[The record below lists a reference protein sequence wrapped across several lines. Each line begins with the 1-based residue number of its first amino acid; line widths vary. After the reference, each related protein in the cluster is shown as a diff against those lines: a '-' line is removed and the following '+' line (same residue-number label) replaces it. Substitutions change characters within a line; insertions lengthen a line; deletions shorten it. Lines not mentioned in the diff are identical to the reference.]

1 MKKCFFVTPIGLE
14 GSQERKVSDFVMSVY
29 LSPTLEKLDYKVERA
44 DSSKTVERIDTSI
57 LVQLKTA
64 DLVIADVSG
73 NNPNVM
79 FELGYRIALNKP
91 FIIIAQDVNELPFDI
106 SSIRTLF
113 YETIAP
119 NILQFNADLE
129 KTVKNISNNF
139 SITNESKNKIESK
152 ADTSQ
157 TDDPNYQAGKKIG
170 EELILDAIKNKDFT
184 TLKDFAE
191 IAKTFGIG
199 ATENQ

>member
-1 MKKCFFVTPIGLE
+1 MKKCFFFIPIGLE

-57 LVQLKTA
+57 LEQLKTA

-139 SITNESKNKIESK
+139 SITNESKN
-152 ADTSQ
+152 
-157 TDDPNYQAGKKIG
+157 
-170 EELILDAIKNKDFT
+170 
-184 TLKDFAE
+184 
-191 IAKTFGIG
+191 
-199 ATENQ
+199 